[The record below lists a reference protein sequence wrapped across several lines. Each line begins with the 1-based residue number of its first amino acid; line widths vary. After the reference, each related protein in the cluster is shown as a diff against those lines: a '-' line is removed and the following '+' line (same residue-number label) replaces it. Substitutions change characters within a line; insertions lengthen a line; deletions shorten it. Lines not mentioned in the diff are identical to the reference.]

1 MTRPLPRGAAAVS
14 ANPEGAG
21 PEGANPEGANPQ
33 GAGPEGAGPTSAYSE
48 STSPPRP
55 VPEGADPA
63 GASPAQ
69 PGLAGAELVA
79 GIAEGVTPEGA
90 AALAAIAEDPGRGL
104 IALDFDG
111 TLAPIVSEPSAARPY
126 PGVLPALR
134 RLATG
139 VGTLAIITGR
149 PAPAAV
155 ELGGFAG
162 IPGLIVIGHHG
173 WERWESGKLT
183 SPPPPPEVAQARA
196 RLPGV
201 LAEAGAADGTWV
213 EDKGHALVVHT
224 RRTADPEAAL
234 AQLTGPLAD
243 FARQTGLDCK
253 PGRLV
258 IELRPRGVDKGTA
271 ITELAAERDPAAV
284 LFAGDDLGDIPA
296 FEAVHAL
303 RATGLAGVAVC
314 SASGEVTA
322 LAGRADLVVDGPA
335 GVTALLV
342 RLADAVQPSPA
353 H

>member
-1 MTRPLPRGAAAVS
+1 
-14 ANPEGAG
+14 
-21 PEGANPEGANPQ
+21 
-33 GAGPEGAGPTSAYSE
+33 
-48 STSPPRP
+48 
-55 VPEGADPA
+55 
-63 GASPAQ
+63 
-69 PGLAGAELVA
+69 VA
-79 GIAEGVTPEGA
+79 GIAGDVTPAGA
-90 AALAAIAEDPGRGL
+90 GALAAIAEDPGRAL

-111 TLAPIVSEPSAARPY
+111 TLAPIVGEPSAARPY
-126 PGVLPALR
+126 PGALPALR
-134 RLATG
+134 RLATSI
-139 VGTLAIITGR
+139 GTLAIITGR

-173 WERWESGKLT
+173 WERWEDGELI
-183 SPPPPPEVAQARA
+183 SPPPPPGVAQARA

-201 LAEAGAADGTWV
+201 LAKAGAADGTWV

-224 RRTADPEAAL
+224 RPAADPEAAL
-234 AQLTGPLAD
+234 ALLTGPLAD
-243 FARQTGLDCK
+243 LASQTGLDSK

-271 ITELAAERDPAAV
+271 ITALAAERDPAAV

-303 RATGLAGVAVC
+303 RATGRAGVAVC
-314 SASGEVTA
+314 SASGEVTT
-322 LAGRADLVVDGPA
+322 LTDHADLVVDGPR

-342 RLADAVQPSPA
+342 RLADAVPPSPA